1 MNLSPELDRRLHD
14 LVKAFLHEN
23 ANINL
28 SALRTED
35 ACWHGNIMDSLALAD
50 AVEAKLIAPPH
61 MMMDVGTGGGFP
73 LLPLAMI
80 YPEATCSGVDSIGK
94 KVAAVTRIAQA
105 VGLKNVKVIAERS
118 ENLIRKPE
126 HREKYDTVT
135 ARAVAPLNI
144 LLEYVAPFA
153 RIGGHIVLWKSTH
166 IDEELAAAE
175 KATLEMGCMLAD
187 RYQYDLGGN
196 WGTRQLLI
204 YKKETKTPK
213 IYPRPIGEAKA
224 KPL

>member
-1 MNLSPELDRRLHD
+1 VHPSADLEQRLRT
-14 LVKAFLHEN
+14 LMTAFLSEN
-23 ANINL
+23 AHINL

-35 ACWHGNIMDSLALAD
+35 TCWHGNILDSLALAD
-50 AVEAKLIAPPH
+50 AVTEKKIPAPH
-61 MMMDVGTGGGFP
+61 ALMDVGTGGGFP
-73 LLPLAMI
+73 LLPLAVL

-94 KVAAVTRIAQA
+94 KIAAIQRIADAADIQNIRL
-105 VGLKNVKVIAERS
+105 VAERS
-118 ENLIRKPE
+118 ENLARTAA

-144 LLEYVAPFA
+144 LLEYTAPFA
-153 RIGGHIVLWKSTH
+153 RIGGHIVLWKSMQ

-175 KATLEMGCMLAD
+175 KAASVLGCSLTEK
-187 RYQYDLGGN
+187 YVYDLGGD

-204 YKKETKTPK
+204 YTKEEKTPK
-213 IYPRPIGEAKA
+213 DYPRAVGDAKA